1 MCINLCRPGLDV
13 KMSHSTQRLSKSQ
26 KAHSTWQGQLPQQRK
41 ASRSLAC
48 CGRACAIP
56 VKIESHNRQTG
67 NHNMFRK
74 LKPEVASLLEPKTRT
89 PDMKSAVA
97 AAAAPPPHPPP
108 LRSTKEAK
116 PYKIKHLLRPGL
128 RHGDGNPP
136 APRPVHKPGPETS
149 DRTVTMAKTFVL
161 NTTSCCFPSLLFPLS
176 TST

>member
-1 MCINLCRPGLDV
+1 MSRCHTAPNGCRNLKKHTAHGKGSCRNNAKHRAL
-13 KMSHSTQRLSKSQ
+13 
-26 KAHSTWQGQLPQQRK
+26 LP
-41 ASRSLAC
+41 AVAEPALFRSD
-48 CGRACAIP
+48 
-56 VKIESHNRQTG
+56 IESHNRQTG

-97 AAAAPPPHPPP
+97 AAAAPPPHPHP